1 MEEEDYLASL
11 RAQKFSRNNEF
22 ENENNF
28 RFLVKFCNKFSETET
43 LIKKFQYSLDTV
55 EGEDAEWMALQI
67 RELQNQ
73 MFFLRQLLQGVP
85 TLDEK
90 QLNELYQYDLMQI
103 PLLQRWMMYNSWKVK
118 ALEIQEERAAQLEKL
133 YFENANK
140 LKDVRNLESAEIC
153 ENADIV
159 GLTTTGAARQRALL
173 NHLKPKIGKI
183 YFATINSILYSL
195 SLKFLFSPPPLY
207 SCGRGSRRSVGV
219 ACSLRIIDFMSATDS
234 HRYVHLQKKPW

>member
-1 MEEEDYLASL
+1 VEEEDYLASL
-11 RAQKFSRNNEF
+11 REQKFSRNNEF
-22 ENENNF
+22 ENENNDLF
-28 RFLVKFCNKFSETET
+28 VKFCYKFSETET
-43 LIKKFQYSLDTV
+43 LIETFQYSLDTV

-73 MFFLRQLLQGVP
+73 MFFLHQLLQGVP

-90 QLNELYQYDLMQI
+90 QLNELYQYNLMQI

-118 ALEIQEERAAQLEKL
+118 ALEIKEKRAAQLEKL
-133 YFENANK
+133 YFANANR

-173 NHLKPKIGKI
+173 NHLKPKIGNI

-195 SLKFLFSPPPLY
+195 SQKFLFSPLY

-219 ACSLRIIDFMSATDS
+219 ACSLRIVNFMSATDS
-234 HRYVHLQKKPW
+234 HR

>member
-1 MEEEDYLASL
+1 ME
-11 RAQKFSRNNEF
+11 
-22 ENENNF
+22 
-28 RFLVKFCNKFSETET
+28 
-43 LIKKFQYSLDTV
+43 
-55 EGEDAEWMALQI
+55 LQI
-67 RELQNQ
+67 QELQNQ
-73 MFFLRQLLQGVP
+73 VFFLRQLLQGVP

-90 QLNELYQYDLMQI
+90 QLNELYQYDLLQI

-133 YFENANK
+133 YFENANR

-173 NHLKPKIGKI
+173 NHLKPKIGNI

-195 SLKFLFSPPPLY
+195 SQKFLFSPLY

-219 ACSLRIIDFMSATDS
+219 ACSLRIVNFMSATDS
-234 HRYVHLQKKPW
+234 HR